1 LDLADSTQWYDGIG
15 NLQLYTPVPL
25 LKSHKSKVACMRS
38 FSSEK
43 DLAASEGIYEV
54 GEEVMVPDDP
64 EVDAY
69 EDLEKEIMCAQTDD
83 MMGQLT

>member
-1 LDLADSTQWYDGIG
+1 
-15 NLQLYTPVPL
+15 
-25 LKSHKSKVACMRS
+25 MRS

>member
-1 LDLADSTQWYDGIG
+1 LWLVLIYHLFC
-15 NLQLYTPVPL
+15 N
-25 LKSHKSKVACMRS
+25 RR
-38 FSSEK
+38 
-43 DLAASEGIYEV
+43 AASEGIYEV

-64 EVDAY
+64 EFDAY